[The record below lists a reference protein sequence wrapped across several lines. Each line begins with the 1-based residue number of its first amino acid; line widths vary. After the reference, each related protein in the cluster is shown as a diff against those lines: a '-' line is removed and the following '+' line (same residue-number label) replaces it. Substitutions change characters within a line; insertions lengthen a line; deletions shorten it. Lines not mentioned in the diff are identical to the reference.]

1 MDMQIE
7 KGLKTFCFE
16 TLIIIAPPIGES
28 CKFDAM
34 ISIIN
39 GAKT

>member
-1 MDMQIE
+1 MNTKKPSHFC
-7 KGLKTFCFE
+7 KGFSLV
-16 TLIIIAPPIGES
+16 APLIGES